1 MEANLG
7 ESMGATLD
15 VGMGAMRKFDLLKD
29 GSYERWEQLEDGSYE
44 RIGAMRGLEL

>member
-1 MEANLG
+1 MEAKLG
-7 ESMGATLD
+7 ERMEAKLD

-44 RIGAMRGLEL
+44 RMGAMRGWEL